1 MVQIFVA
8 MNPKEALYFANPGPD
23 GKFNPDFYFHW
34 ADLNNDPVNDWK
46 VVAERLLSI
55 PMAHQLVGFYTVA
68 DDSDGVLKVMRSY
81 QYYASNKISDR
92 VSKNDWHEGNQRGG
106 YIWHTTGSGKT
117 MTSFKSAQL
126 IANSKDA
133 DKVIFLMDRIE
144 LGTQSLKEYRA
155 FADNVDD
162 VQETEDTIT
171 LISKLKS
178 IDPKDTL
185 IVSSIQKMS
194 NIKEDAA
201 SKMRSKDLELMKSKR
216 LVFIIDECHRSTFGE
231 MLATIKATFPNA
243 LFFGFM
249 GTPVFNENEQAMT
262 TTADIFGDELHRY
275 SIADGIRDKN
285 VLGFD
290 PTMVMVYKDKD
301 LREKVALQESGAYS
315 IEEALEDPT
324 MSKTYYRFM
333 SSAQVPMAGK
343 REEDGSYVR
352 GIEDYVEQEA
362 WQTDEYQWA
371 VVDDI
376 AENWR
381 TLSRNHQF
389 HGIFATSSIPE
400 AVRYYLKFRKRYPQL
415 KVTGLFDPTID
426 NKGGY
431 ALEKEDGLKAM
442 LEDYNAIFEQNF
454 DIGGYAKFKKI
465 VVAVVPAAV
474 VLPVS
479 VPVQKPAFRGILTV
493 RRLILLF
500 IGRYRHIRPNQN
512 IQDRLAIKMCVAVLA
527 LV

>member
-1 MVQIFVA
+1 M
-8 MNPKEALYFANPGPD
+8 
-23 GKFNPDFYFHW
+23 
-34 ADLNNDPVNDWK
+34 
-46 VVAERLLSI
+46 AERLLSI

-243 LFFGFM
+243 LFFG
-249 GTPVFNENEQAMT
+249 
-262 TTADIFGDELHRY
+262 
-275 SIADGIRDKN
+275 
-285 VLGFD
+285 
-290 PTMVMVYKDKD
+290 
-301 LREKVALQESGAYS
+301 LRERRFL
-315 IEEALEDPT
+315 
-324 MSKTYYRFM
+324 MKT
-333 SSAQVPMAGK
+333 
-343 REEDGSYVR
+343 
-352 GIEDYVEQEA
+352 
-362 WQTDEYQWA
+362 
-371 VVDDI
+371 
-376 AENWR
+376 
-381 TLSRNHQF
+381 
-389 HGIFATSSIPE
+389 
-400 AVRYYLKFRKRYPQL
+400 
-415 KVTGLFDPTID
+415 
-426 NKGGY
+426 NK
-431 ALEKEDGLKAM
+431 
-442 LEDYNAIFEQNF
+442 
-454 DIGGYAKFKKI
+454 
-465 VVAVVPAAV
+465 P
-474 VLPVS
+474 
-479 VPVQKPAFRGILTV
+479 
-493 RRLILLF
+493 
-500 IGRYRHIRPNQN
+500 
-512 IQDRLAIKMCVAVLA
+512 
-527 LV
+527 